1 MPLGSC
7 SEKTK
12 HENASLNS
20 GPQGPCAIPPRQG
33 QSQLISPVSGLKAPP
48 DAPFEE
54 PSPPSPSPSCSPEAS
69 VLPLGASLSL
79 LVGLNVERSD
89 ESRTEDASGV
99 ESEGGDVTEA
109 LEGGLEDTVGFWR
122 AR

>member
-48 DAPFEE
+48 DSPFEE
-54 PSPPSPSPSCSPEAS
+54 PSPPSPSCSPEAS
-69 VLPLGASLSL
+69 VLLLGASLSL
-79 LVGLNVERSD
+79 LVGLSVERSD